1 MAMQSE
7 GRKNQYILH
16 IPSRKVDWH
25 AIIKTRIMKD
35 WSNPNLEAMVAEAKS
50 NEQFDLSQFDCH
62 FVLKDG
68 LFVYDNLLRGVVVLM
83 GISYN
88 FQRNAARIE
97 VRGNWGFFV
106 SFV

>member
-1 MAMQSE
+1 
-7 GRKNQYILH
+7 
-16 IPSRKVDWH
+16 
-25 AIIKTRIMKD
+25 
-35 WSNPNLEAMVAEAKS
+35 MVAEAKS

-97 VRGNWGFFV
+97 VRGNWGFLCILCLIM
-106 SFV
+106 